1 MAQQWLMV
9 GCFASAA
16 ALSTTI
22 WLTSMR
28 SGIRALEH
36 MAD

>member
-1 MAQQWLMV
+1 MG
-9 GCFASAA
+9 GCFAAAA
-16 ALSTTI
+16 ALCTTI

-36 MAD
+36 MRD